1 MKKKILLCVFGLLSF
16 AMGKAQCTAN
26 GTGFGNNPSIPSY
39 NVSGMVT
46 VVLNDNNTITV
57 NLGSNFSTASGPDVR
72 IFLVDRGT
80 LTNAQLRMTNNFLS
94 RPRIEMGLVTG
105 NGAAAFTQTIPNGV
119 TISNFNTIYFYCQ
132 QFNAFWDF
140 GSFMPFT
147 ALNCAT
153 LSTESFFAPNF
164 IVYPNPSKGIIS
176 IDFDESTEIKSFQI
190 YSIVG
195 QKVVEINKPIQS
207 KASLDLT
214 HLESGIYFLYF
225 TDFNDKTH
233 TKKISLVK

>member
-26 GTGFGNNPSIPSY
+26 GTGFGNNTSIPSY
-39 NVSGMVT
+39 NVSGMVS
-46 VVLNDNNTITV
+46 VVLNENNTITV

-80 LTNAQLRMTNNFLS
+80 LTNAQLRITNNFLS

-105 NGAAAFTQTIPNGV
+105 NGAASFTQTIPNGV
-119 TISNFNTIYFYCQ
+119 NISNFNTIYFYCQ

-147 ALNCAT
+147 ASNCTT
-153 LSTESFFAPNF
+153 LSTESFSASDFK
-164 IVYPNPSKGIIS
+164 VYPNPSKGTIS
-176 IDFDESTEIKSFQI
+176 IDFDEATEIKAFQI
-190 YSIVG
+190 YSTVG
-195 QKVVEINKPIQS
+195 QKVVEINEAIQS
-207 KASLDLT
+207 KTSLDLT
-214 HLESGIYFLYF
+214 HLESGIYFLHLI
-225 TDFNDKTH
+225 DVNNKTF
-233 TKKISLVK
+233 TKKISLN

>member
-39 NVSGMVT
+39 NVSGMVS

-72 IFLVDRGT
+72 VFLVDRGT

-94 RPRIEMGLVTG
+94 RPRVEMGLVNG
-105 NGAAAFTQTIPNGV
+105 NGAASFTQTIPNGV

-147 ALNCAT
+147 SSNCAT
-153 LSTESFFAPNF
+153 LSNESIFASNF
-164 IVYPNPSKGIIS
+164 KVYPNPSKGTIS
-176 IDFDESTEIKSFQI
+176 IDFDEFTEIKSFQI
-190 YSIVG
+190 YSALG
-195 QKVVEINKPIQS
+195 QKVVEINEPIQS
-207 KASLDLT
+207 KTSFDLT
-214 HLESGIYFLYF
+214 NLESGIYFLHLI
-225 TDFNDKTH
+225 DVNNKTY
-233 TKKISLVK
+233 TKKISLN